1 MSKFQIIQLAL
12 LGFILMTTTIS
23 AGFDLWLGWTA
34 HQLMSAWSNPFGMS
48 MPPPPT
54 PAVTPAAGVVMPPL
68 PVPVFPVPAP
78 TTAADFRVA
87 MLERNYVLN
96 SADHRWYPLALIKHS
111 GCTIHGPRYGA
122 TILNCKYPI
131 NPANGLADAE

>member
-1 MSKFQIIQLAL
+1 MTMSKFQITQLVL
-12 LGFILMTTTIS
+12 LGFIAMTTTVA
-23 AGFDLWLGWTA
+23 AGFDLWLGWRA
-34 HQLMSAWSNPFGMS
+34 HQLLQDPFGLS
-48 MPPPPT
+48 MPPPPI
-54 PAVTPAAGVVMPPL
+54 PPAAMAPL
-68 PVPVFPVPAP
+68 PPFPPPPAIAGPIP

-96 SADHRWYPLALIKHS
+96 SANHRWYPLALIRHS
-111 GCTIHGPRYGA
+111 GCTIQGPRYSA